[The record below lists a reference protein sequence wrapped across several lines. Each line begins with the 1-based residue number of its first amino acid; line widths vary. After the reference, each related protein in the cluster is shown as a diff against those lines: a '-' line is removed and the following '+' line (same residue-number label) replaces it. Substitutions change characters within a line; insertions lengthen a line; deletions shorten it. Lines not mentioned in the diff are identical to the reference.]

1 MRTPAPDSPSALPA
15 TAPARGSSD
24 AAPVLLDLT
33 HTSHTQARTGIQ
45 RVSRALHHQLG
56 LHAHAIT
63 HDPHAGSWRPLAPWE
78 NATLAIAAGA
88 GPRRETWPW
97 GARLRGRAARWL
109 GRPSRP
115 LPANSGAIVPEVFS
129 PAVAQALPE
138 LFAQAGGAC
147 VAVFHDAVALQYPE
161 FTPPGTV
168 ARFPAYLQELL
179 AFDGIAAVSESS
191 RAALV
196 DYWSWL
202 GIRTA
207 PPVVAIP
214 LGVDPPPAPLPTGAG
229 ADAGPPIVLAVSTL
243 EGRKNHLALL
253 EACEHLWAG
262 GANFRLRIVGRI
274 QPQTGRA
281 AARRLEELRTA
292 GRPIQYDGIL
302 DDRTLA
308 AAYAACAFTVYPSLA
323 EGFGLPV
330 LESLAHGRPCV
341 CSARG
346 ATGESARGGGCLAL
360 DAVDSPALAAAIG
373 RLLASPGEVAALA
386 DAARTRRFRTWDNY
400 AADLVA
406 WQRTLPQRRDR
417 RFPPFRLP

>member
-1 MRTPAPDSPSALPA
+1 VQAP
-15 TAPARGSSD
+15 
-24 AAPVLLDLT
+24 
-33 HTSHTQARTGIQ
+33 
-45 RVSRALHHQLG
+45 
-56 LHAHAIT
+56 
-63 HDPHAGSWRPLAPWE
+63 
-78 NATLAIAAGA
+78 
-88 GPRRETWPW
+88 
-97 GARLRGRAARWL
+97 GARPGRGARACAGGAARWL

-229 ADAGPPIVLAVSTL
+229 ADAGPPIVLVVGTL

-346 ATGESARGGGCLAL
+346 ATGESARGGGLPRARR
-360 DAVDSPALAAAIG
+360 G
-373 RLLASPGEVAALA
+373 RLPCARRGDRPPARVPGRGRSPGGRGADTAFFAPGTTTRLTSWPGSALS
-386 DAARTRRFRTWDNY
+386 
-400 AADLVA
+400 
-406 WQRTLPQRRDR
+406 PQRRDR